1 MLYVVIRH
9 DKPDSVALRQ
19 SARPRHLEYL
29 ERVTHLIASGGAVLD
44 DQGQQIGS
52 ILFIDVPDRAAA
64 EEFAATDP
72 FVEAGLFASTY
83 IAPFRNVFRD
93 GRRI

>member
-1 MLYVVIRH
+1 MLFAIIRH
-9 DKPDSVALRQ
+9 DKPDSIGLRQ

-29 ERVTHLIASGGAVLD
+29 EKVTHLIASGGAVLD
-44 DQGQQIGS
+44 NDGQQIGS

-72 FVEAGLFASTY
+72 FVATGLFASTY
-83 IAPFRNVFRD
+83 IAPFRNVFLD